1 VFAAA
6 ALQMFYELEIR
17 GRTAL
22 AQAGGAPALNQ
33 PSINT
38 APTGPTENVQASDTT
53 RNGAVVRPG
62 PPDEK

>member
-6 ALQMFYELEIR
+6 ALQMFHELEIR
-17 GRTAL
+17 SRTAL

-38 APTGPTENVQASDTT
+38 APTGPTEDVQANDAS
-53 RNGAVVRPG
+53 RNRAVVG
-62 PPDEK
+62 PASPVR